1 MDKKTIPVVKPCT
14 HIFPFAIKR
23 ILSGIFFNCTITAWE
38 KPCFFRYS
46 EIVTPLSC
54 AVILYSKSRVINNSF
69 PENHKTI
76 IAKNDEKIKE
86 EKHGELAPNIRCIK
100 KAFKVRFENI
110 FISVDDGTGKRMS
123 EENEKW

>member
-1 MDKKTIPVVKPCT
+1 MTFLLT
-14 HIFPFAIKR
+14 AYNSQKR
-23 ILSGIFFNCTITAWE
+23 
-38 KPCFFRYS
+38 
-46 EIVTPLSC
+46 
-54 AVILYSKSRVINNSF
+54 
-69 PENHKTI
+69 
-76 IAKNDEKIKE
+76 EKIKE